1 MMAKKLEE
9 YKSYIFIAIII
20 IALGI
25 TLTTTA
31 KDTVGAIGTVFIAIG
46 GLLFIIGMNKK
57 RKQENSKLK

>member
-1 MMAKKLEE
+1 MAKKLEE
-9 YKSYIFIAIII
+9 YERYIFIAIII

-25 TLTTTA
+25 TFTTTA
-31 KDTVGAIGTVFIAIG
+31 KDTIGAIGTVFIAIG